1 VLKRSTSERAANGC
15 PNKVRSRWRGLPLR
29 VGWLFFTQTL
39 AKLRQSGWR
48 SFLHGSFKFDPFA
61 LDLKQGLGLLGLN
74 STLQISFQR
83 AHLLQ

>member
-1 VLKRSTSERAANGC
+1 
-15 PNKVRSRWRGLPLR
+15 
-29 VGWLFFTQTL
+29 VG
-39 AKLRQSGWR
+39 GWR
-48 SFLHGSFKFDPFA
+48 SFLHGSFKFDPFT